1 MKIEARAW
9 AADASLNEDA
19 AFHYLPSH
27 CGGGHLRRC
36 LPWGRGIRR
45 HAPVLWLSVAVLVLS
60 MSWMKACT
68 SIPTSSRGNLRAHNR
83 TYGHS
88 RVSGAIASALWHR
101 HATDESLP

>member
-9 AADASLNEDA
+9 AADASLNGDA
-19 AFHYLPSH
+19 ALHCLPSH
-27 CGGGHLRRC
+27 YGAGHLRR
-36 LPWGRGIRR
+36 LSWGRGIRR

-68 SIPTSSRGNLRAHNR
+68 
-83 TYGHS
+83 YGHS
-88 RVSGAIASALWHR
+88 RLTGAIASALWHR